1 MFIGAIDKNTLE
13 NTTGKSLQDKLE
25 NYLDEN
31 FIEDIAKTQLPSSL
45 NIGYFTNGVLN
56 TKYDVEL
63 KALESENNSENIS
76 EKEWNDFVDY
86 NNVSERILNIIA
98 NKIINNESF
107 SIKEQAIHSSN
118 VSKIENILNNIRN
131 SQKNSVS
138 LQENNSDSTNV
149 EFYDTEETL
158 TKQIQDITEQLSK
171 TTSKVI
177 KSALEVKLKELN
189 EKLNTLKLQ
198 SKPEGFVNEYQKKDT
213 VENKEVIKTK
223 SESQVIKDVENL
235 TRLNTMFNK
244 TGKLPEVL
252 QKQYDELKQEYVE
265 EYNKLPKKC

>member
-1 MFIGAIDKNTLE
+1 MFITFLKIVKIKNQKPSKPTATSKPQQSNIEDKKADIERRRQKSLSKINPQTKTVLS
-13 NTTGKSLQDKLE
+13 TGKERITSYKGA
-25 NYLDEN
+25 YFPKGYIDEN
-31 FIEDIAKTQLPSSL
+31 DWQMTEVIERKNKQDLIEEINA
-45 NIGYFTNGVLN
+45 
-56 TKYDVEL
+56 KYDAEL
-63 KALESENNSENIS
+63 KALESENNLEKIRKSEN
-76 EKEWNDFVDY
+76 
-86 NNVSERILNIIA
+86 
-98 NKIINNESF
+98 
-107 SIKEQAIHSSN
+107 
-118 VSKIENILNNIRN
+118 
-131 SQKNSVS
+131 NSVS

-198 SKPEGFVNEYQKKDT
+198 SKPEGFINEYQKKDT

-265 EYNKLPKKC
+265 EYNKLPKKCEL

>member
-1 MFIGAIDKNTLE
+1 M
-13 NTTGKSLQDKLE
+13 
-25 NYLDEN
+25 
-31 FIEDIAKTQLPSSL
+31 
-45 NIGYFTNGVLN
+45 
-56 TKYDVEL
+56 
-63 KALESENNSENIS
+63 
-76 EKEWNDFVDY
+76 
-86 NNVSERILNIIA
+86 
-98 NKIINNESF
+98 
-107 SIKEQAIHSSN
+107 
-118 VSKIENILNNIRN
+118 
-131 SQKNSVS
+131 
-138 LQENNSDSTNV
+138 QENNSDSTNV

-235 TRLNTMFNK
+235 TRLNNMFIT
-244 TGKLPEVL
+244 TGKLPDLL

-265 EYNKLPKKC
+265 EYNKLPKKCEL